1 MLTNEALIKVNKGKV
16 YLFEM
21 PTNPSA
27 IITMTPEN
35 SIIPMFPESKEN

>member
-21 PTNPSA
+21 ATNPPA
-27 IITMTPEN
+27 IIRIRPEN
-35 SIIPMFPESKEN
+35 FIIPIIPE